1 MIAPESNAGSAAA
14 SWRLPRRDWI
24 LMPVISLLTVGL
36 IAGSTEFAARALLPE
51 VDDEMG
57 ACLVRNDAS
66 TGLRGVPNSDCH
78 SKIPEGQMVEYK
90 FNSRGD
96 YSDHDPFPKPAG
108 AFRIALQ
115 GSSFAMGGAVPR
127 ADTFAVLL
135 PEELTNRTGHEVELY
150 NEALPRRT
158 PHRVALRIDGTLAL
172 KPDMILW
179 TFTYADIRTA
189 SQLTT
194 SDDVPDYVTAYEANS
209 ANKPAHSIPLWKKLR
224 AKVVQEGVVFAHA
237 VNDKWRVSRS
247 RTLLSDVLALIESQD
262 QMLARNRTSEAQYL
276 DAVPSASRLG
286 HLRDID
292 TYVGEVVDRGKSAG
306 VPVVGVFLPGRL
318 PAAYVS
324 AGHWPSDMDPFSL
337 DNELREIFKAHG
349 GIYIDILPLFRA
361 IPDAQQYYFPSD
373 GHPTSKGQ
381 ALFAELLAREL
392 TSGKVPNLKSG
403 SGSIEV
409 ASSIGQ
415 SGTTIVRRSAQGA
428 K

>member
-1 MIAPESNAGSAAA
+1 MTAPQSDTKSATA
-14 SWRLPRRDWI
+14 SLRLPRRDWI
-24 LMPVISLLTVGL
+24 LMPAISLLTVGL
-36 IAGSTEFAARALLPE
+36 IAVTTELTARALLPE

-66 TGLRGVPNSDCH
+66 TGLRGVPNSDCF
-78 SKIPEGQMVEYK
+78 SKIPEGKMVEYR

-115 GSSFAMGGAVPR
+115 GSSFAMGGGVPR

-135 PEELTNRTGHEVELY
+135 PKELTNRTGREVELY
-150 NEALPRRT
+150 NEGLPRRT

-179 TFTYADIRTA
+179 TFTYADVRTA

-194 SDDVPDYVTAYEANS
+194 VDVPDYVSGYAAKS
-209 ANKPAHSIPLWKKLR
+209 ANQSAHSTPLWKKLR
-224 AKVVQEGVVFAHA
+224 AKVVQAGVVFAHA
-237 VNDKWRVSRS
+237 VNDKWRGSRS
-247 RTLLSDVLALIESQD
+247 MTLLIDMLAAIESQD

-276 DAVPSASRLG
+276 DAVPSAPRLE
-286 HLRDID
+286 HLKDID
-292 TYVGEVVDRGKSAG
+292 TYVGEVVDRAKSAG

-337 DNELREIFKAHG
+337 DNELREIFEAHG
-349 GIYIDILPLFRA
+349 GIYLDILPYFRT
-361 IPDAQQYYFPSD
+361 IRNGERYYFPAD
-373 GHPTSKGQ
+373 GHPTPEGN
-381 ALFAELLAREL
+381 ALIADMLAREL
-392 TSGKVPNLKSG
+392 TSGKVPNLTSG
-403 SGSIEV
+403 SGSVEV
-409 ASSIGQ
+409 ASSKDQ
-415 SGTTIVRRSAQGA
+415 SGTKIVRRSGEGA